1 VVRFDKCSHA
11 INVSVKRKIVRV
23 KLNYPLLFY
32 GDAEGGSIK
41 LKAIIFGAPGAGKG
55 TYASRLQAKLGVEVI
70 ATGDIFREL
79 MKEDS
84 ELGRKVRGYVEKGLL
99 VPDEV
104 VVEVLKQRLSKIPKG
119 KGFIFDGYPRTLEQ
133 AKSLQSITKIDVIL
147 LLDVPDWIIIE
158 RLSSRR
164 ICRNC
169 GTVYNIRFLKPKVE
183 GVCDKC
189 GGPLYQRP
197 DDNPEVIKKRLQ
209 VYQEQTKPLLE
220 YFKEKKVP
228 AVTSSTT
235 SLDQPPEPIVD
246 KMVAELKK
254 LKIA

>member
-1 VVRFDKCSHA
+1 
-11 INVSVKRKIVRV
+11 
-23 KLNYPLLFY
+23 
-32 GDAEGGSIK
+32 

-119 KGFIFDGYPRTLEQ
+119 KGFILDGYPRTLEQ
-133 AKSLQSITKIDVIL
+133 AKILDSITKIDVIL
-147 LLDVPDWIIIE
+147 LLNVPDWIIIE

-183 GVCDKC
+183 GICDKC
-189 GGPLYQRP
+189 TGPLYQRS

-209 VYQEQTKPLLE
+209 VYQEQTRPLLE

-228 AVTSSTT
+228 FATSSTT

-246 KMVAELKK
+246 KIVAEIKK
-254 LKIA
+254 LKLA